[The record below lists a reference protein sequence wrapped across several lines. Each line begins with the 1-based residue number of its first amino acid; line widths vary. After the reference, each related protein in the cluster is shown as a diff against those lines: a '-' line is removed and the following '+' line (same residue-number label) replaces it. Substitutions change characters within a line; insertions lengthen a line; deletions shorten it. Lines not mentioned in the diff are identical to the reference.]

1 MLNVYDIVLNL
12 LDSNRIYESFEWMM
26 KDNIEHI
33 KKIPMIRVNSN
44 TLYDIIKNYIIV
56 EKDFLKEIYKRCE
69 VYQDEGVS
77 SIDYACLFT
86 DNYKVVAV
94 EFNEEGKSLF
104 KSYLLL
110 DEEEEILELSNEI
123 ELRNINYQVIK
134 KNTKELYL
142 TREEE
147 FRRNYLLK
155 EIKYAYKKRY
165 YEKIN
170 YLYEEIFP
178 KDNKSIEEK
187 YNILLN
193 DITKNYSQE
202 HNKIFKIL
210 KLSHSKKKTT
220 SN

>member
-12 LDSNRIYESFEWMM
+12 LDSNRIYESFEWSP

-33 KKIPMIRVNSN
+33 KKIPMIRVSSN
-44 TLYDIIKNYIIV
+44 FLSDVVKNHIIV
-56 EKDFLKEIYKRCE
+56 NPSFLKEIYRKTE

-77 SIDYACLFT
+77 FIDYACLFT
-86 DNYKVVAV
+86 DNFKVVAV
-94 EFNEEGKSLF
+94 EFSKEGKSLF
-104 KSYLLL
+104 RSYLLL
-110 DEEEEILELSNEI
+110 DEEEEILELSNEVK
-123 ELRNINYQVIK
+123 LRSLEYKGMK
-134 KNTKELYL
+134 KPTQDLFL

-155 EIKYAYKKRY
+155 EIKYSYKKEC

-170 YLYEEIFP
+170 YLYEEIFASD
-178 KDNKSIEEK
+178 KKSVEER
-187 YNILLN
+187 YQILME
-193 DITKNYSQE
+193 DIKNNYSKE

-210 KLSHSKKKTT
+210 KLTHSKKKTT